1 MAVYEQTYR
10 RYDGPLL
17 SGFQR
22 FWVIPRY
29 AWKRLASSKLVVIL
43 LVLAAISTLG
53 AATIIYLPHNLRVI
67 ETMGIDVAGLI
78 PIDPRFFRFWLGL
91 QLLWSFLF
99 VLIAGPRLIS
109 MDTSNGA
116 LPLYL
121 ARPLDR
127 KEYVLGKLSVLAV
140 VISLMTWVPG
150 LLLFALQGALDNA
163 WIGENLRIAAA
174 VFGGSWLWILWVGF
188 VTLGLSALLRW
199 PLAVRGALLVMYF
212 VLFPFS
218 FMLAEVMRS
227 PQGHLI
233 HIFGDLGHVLDALFG
248 VHQLYGGAW
257 SDVSVTGAA
266 TVLAV
271 TFALALLVLVKKLR
285 AYEVVS

>member
-29 AWKRLASSKLVVIL
+29 AWKRLAGSKLVVIL
-43 LVLAAISTLG
+43 LVLAAVTTLG

-67 ETMGIDVAGLI
+67 QTMGIDVAGLI
-78 PIDPRFFRFWLGL
+78 PIDARFFRFWLGI
-91 QLLWSFLF
+91 QLLFSFLF

-150 LLLFALQGALDNA
+150 LLLFALQGALDSS

-174 VFGGSWLWILWVGF
+174 LFGGSWLWILWVGF

-212 VLFPFS
+212 VLFPFG
-218 FMLAEVMRS
+218 FILAEVMNS
-227 PQGHLI
+227 QQGHLI
-233 HIFGDLGHVLDALFG
+233 HIFGDLAHVLDVLFG
-248 VHQLYGGAW
+248 VHTLYGGSW
-257 SDVSVTGAA
+257 SEVSTAGAVTML
-266 TVLAV
+266 VV
-271 TFALALLVLVKKLR
+271 TFALALLVLFKKLR